1 MRDVSS
7 EAMKTVLIKIS
18 LSTCMLHV
26 PLCVISVVDPDVCG
40 RGHNAG
46 VGLRSHVGVKPG

>member
-26 PLCVISVVDPDVCG
+26 PLCVISVADPDVCG